1 MCGNDC
7 RRREN
12 WDSFFEQFAPLW
24 PKSTFHNGKAFV
36 AVCTLT
42 HRVRY
47 RKLFNRKSF
56 WMSCRGF
63 GWSYCICPT
72 GIYDWSHSQI
82 EQIYFLL
89 CQCVAKDSLYFMPL
103 LHPFHPNL
111 LNPLWICSCHT
122 IYTFIHSKKKEVG
135 LIQIFM
141 AATNGQKHLYKNAQ
155 INCCIFM
162 GDYRNNLYVYI
173 TYI

>member
-36 AVCTLT
+36 AV
-42 HRVRY
+42 
-47 RKLFNRKSF
+47 
-56 WMSCRGF
+56 
-63 GWSYCICPT
+63 WSYCICPT